1 MKKCVSIV
9 LTIAILAVAIL
20 VGFLCGSKSV
30 SLVVTTNTDIA
41 RPGTTNFTL
50 TEVDVSQF
58 PDAFEHD
65 AYSWPT
71 FGLGIEIPIPTWSNR
86 GYIWV
91 DEADGYRCE
100 VGYTTSE
107 NFDNYKQAVRDAG
120 FTLNY
125 KNASDAYYAENEDGI
140 GILIVYSDYWYE
152 MEISVG
158 RNEYLEELREYV
170 G

>member
-1 MKKCVSIV
+1 MKKCVAI
-9 LTIAILAVAIL
+9 ILAITIL
-20 VGFLCGSKSV
+20 AGVLCGCESG

-50 TEVDVSQF
+50 AEVDVSQF
-58 PDAFEHD
+58 PDAYEHD
-65 AYSWPT
+65 IYSWPT

-91 DEADGYRCE
+91 DEADAYNCE
-100 VGYTTSE
+100 VGYTTVD
-107 NFDNYKQAVRDAG
+107 NFNDYKTAVRDAG
-120 FTLNY
+120 FILNY

-152 MEISVG
+152 MEVSVG

>member
-1 MKKCVSIV
+1 MKKCVAIV
-9 LTIAILAVAIL
+9 LTIAILAVAIF
-20 VGFLCGSKSV
+20 VGFLCGCKSG
-30 SLVVTTNTDIA
+30 SLIVATNEDIA
-41 RPGTTNFTL
+41 RPGTTNVTL

-58 PDAFEHD
+58 PDAYEHD
-65 AYSWPT
+65 VYSWPT

-107 NFDNYKQAVRDAG
+107 NFNDYKQAVRDAG

>member
-1 MKKCVSIV
+1 MKKCVAIV
-9 LTIAILAVAIL
+9 LTIAILAVAIF
-20 VGFLCGSKSV
+20 VGFLCGCKSG
-30 SLVVTTNTDIA
+30 SLVAVTNADIA
-41 RPGTTNFTL
+41 KPGTTNVTL
-50 TEVDVSQF
+50 TEVDISQF
-58 PDAFEHD
+58 PDAYEHD
-65 AYSWPT
+65 VYSWPT

-107 NFDNYKQAVRDAG
+107 NFNNYKQAVRDAG

-125 KNASDAYYAENEDGI
+125 KNASDAYYAENEEGI
-140 GILIVYSDYWYE
+140 GILIVYSDYYYE
-152 MEISVG
+152 MDISVG

>member
-1 MKKCVSIV
+1 MKKCVAIV
-9 LTIAILAVAIL
+9 LTIAILAVAIF
-20 VGFLCGSKSV
+20 VGFLCGCKSS
-30 SLVVTTNTDIA
+30 SLVVATNTDIA
-41 RPGTTNFTL
+41 KPGTTNVTL
-50 TEVDVSQF
+50 TEVDASQF
-58 PDAFEHD
+58 PDAYAHD
-65 AYSWPT
+65 VYSWPT

-86 GYIWV
+86 GCIWV

-107 NFDNYKQAVRDAG
+107 NFNDYKQAVRDAG

>member
-1 MKKCVSIV
+1 MKKCVAIV
-9 LTIAILAVAIL
+9 LTIAILAVTIF
-20 VGFLCGSKSV
+20 VGFLCGCKSG

-41 RPGTTNFTL
+41 RPGTTNVTL

-58 PDAFEHD
+58 PDAYEHD
-65 AYSWPT
+65 VYSWPT

-100 VGYTTSE
+100 VGYTTVD
-107 NFDNYKQAVRDAG
+107 NFNDYKTAVRDAG

-125 KNASDAYYAENEDGI
+125 KNASDAYYAENEEGV